1 MRIARLRS
9 LCFIFRLALAVLRCC
24 ECYEA
29 VGSLPCVWEK
39 VCAWR

>member
-1 MRIARLRS
+1 MRIALASSVIRFLP
-9 LCFIFRLALAVLRCC
+9 ALAVLRCC